1 MIHFLINFF
10 IFLPFLYFKVLSFV
24 CYPMCRNQ
32 FLGFDAAKVRR
43 FLRRNKEKGELFA
56 LTAENLT

>member
-1 MIHFLINFF
+1 
-10 IFLPFLYFKVLSFV
+10 
-24 CYPMCRNQ
+24 MCRNQ

-43 FLRRNKEKGELFA
+43 FLRQNKEKGELFA